1 MKNFLHLL
9 ERCMRPINFH
19 ALVMATARSAVVAL
33 SALLVAGCATHT
45 FEQPDSLGPDLQ
57 SRAGVAPSWTQ
68 PNAKVID
75 AQALNAAAVTALP
88 NPLNEADAVAI
99 ALDASPD
106 IARMLAETDALR
118 SQALDISM
126 PLNPVLN
133 FASGVPTDSMG
144 VVPIF
149 AMLMVQIDELWKQ
162 PIRSESAHDS
172 YEAAL
177 LSLGA
182 EAVALASNARSLW
195 HEVTM
200 REQECALAAN
210 DLELTENLLTLT
222 RDRFLTGEGDGNSVA
237 NAQKELA
244 DAHRRALRATENL
257 NTTRLA
263 LMAILGRAEASVDWS
278 VGSADPAAQYALH
291 ATLTQETALLNQLA
305 QSRLDVRAAQARA
318 KAAQSK
324 FQLAQRSRIG
334 QFEIGAGGERTLES
348 QNAVGV
354 AANIEIPI
362 FNTGSMRIDKAAAD
376 YRAALIIAEK
386 VRQTAIIELRSALAK
401 ARSAQNIH
409 DISESSQ
416 VIPATETAKRAND
429 AMLAGEL
436 SQRDSMNSQ
445 HALALARLE
454 LTDLER
460 QRRLSRLALSKAA
473 GFLPMEEFP

>member
-1 MKNFLHLL
+1 MHNSIRVTVVLTAL
-9 ERCMRPINFH
+9 PILF
-19 ALVMATARSAVVAL
+19 L
-33 SALLVAGCATHT
+33 SACA
-45 FEQPDSLGPDLQ
+45 EPQMDLPVSIGPDIASRTGAQPTWSRDGANPAPDANSLQ
-57 SRAGVAPSWTQ
+57 
-68 PNAKVID
+68 
-75 AQALNAAAVTALP
+75 AAAVTALP
-88 NPLNEADAVAI
+88 NPLNEVDAVAI
-99 ALDASPD
+99 ALDESPD
-106 IARMLAETDALR
+106 IARMLAETDSLR
-118 SQALDISM
+118 SQALEIAT
-126 PLNPVLN
+126 PLNPVLH
-133 FASGVPTDSMG
+133 FSSGVPLDSLG

-162 PIRSESAHDS
+162 PIRSESARDS

-182 EAVALASNARSLW
+182 EAVRLASDARSLW
-195 HEVTM
+195 HEVAM

-210 DLELTENLLTLT
+210 DFELTEQLLTLA
-222 RDRFLTGEGDGNSVA
+222 RDRFVAGEGDGNSVA
-237 NAQKELA
+237 NAQKEFA
-244 DAHRRALRATENL
+244 DAHHRGQRATENL

-263 LMAILGRAEASVDWS
+263 LMAILGRAEATVDWS
-278 VGSADPAAQYALH
+278 VGSADPAAKHALH
-291 ATLTQETALLNQLA
+291 ATLAQEAALLNQLA
-305 QSRLDVRAAQARA
+305 ESRLDVRAAQARA

-334 QFEIGAGGERTLES
+334 RVEIGAGAERTLEN
-348 QNAVGV
+348 QNAIGV

-362 FNTGSMRIDKAAAD
+362 FNTGSFRIDKAAAD
-376 YRAALIIAEK
+376 YRAASIIAEK

-401 ARSAQNIH
+401 AWSAQNIH
-409 DISESSQ
+409 DVSESSQ

-445 HALALARLE
+445 HALTLARLE

-460 QRRLSRLALSKAA
+460 QRRSSRLALSKAA

>member
-1 MKNFLHLL
+1 MHNSIRVTVVLTAL
-9 ERCMRPINFH
+9 PILF
-19 ALVMATARSAVVAL
+19 L
-33 SALLVAGCATHT
+33 SACAAP
-45 FEQPDSLGPDLQ
+45 QMDLPVSIGPDIASRTGAQPTWSRDGANPAPDANSLQ
-57 SRAGVAPSWTQ
+57 
-68 PNAKVID
+68 
-75 AQALNAAAVTALP
+75 AAAVTALP
-88 NPLNEADAVAI
+88 NPLNEVDAVAI
-99 ALDASPD
+99 ALDESPD
-106 IARMLAETDALR
+106 IARMLAETDSLR
-118 SQALDISM
+118 SQALEIAT

-133 FASGVPTDSMG
+133 FSSGVPLDSLG

-162 PIRSESAHDS
+162 PIRSESARDS

-182 EAVALASNARSLW
+182 EAVRLASDARSLW
-195 HEVTM
+195 HEVAM

-210 DLELTENLLTLT
+210 DFKLTEQLLTLA
-222 RDRFLTGEGDGNSVA
+222 RDRFVAGEGDGNSVA
-237 NAQKELA
+237 NAQKEFA
-244 DAHRRALRATENL
+244 DAHHRGQRATENL

-263 LMAILGRAEASVDWS
+263 LMAILGRAEATVDWS
-278 VGSADPAAQYALH
+278 VGSADPAAKHALH
-291 ATLTQETALLNQLA
+291 ATLAQEAALLNQLA
-305 QSRLDVRAAQARA
+305 ESRLDVRAAQARA

-334 QFEIGAGGERTLES
+334 RVEIGAGAERTLEN
-348 QNAVGV
+348 QNAIGV

-362 FNTGSMRIDKAAAD
+362 FNTGSFRIDKAAAD
-376 YRAALIIAEK
+376 YRAASIIAEK

-409 DISESSQ
+409 DVSESSQ

-445 HALALARLE
+445 HALTLARLE

-460 QRRLSRLALSKAA
+460 QRRSSRLALSKAA

>member
-1 MKNFLHLL
+1 MHNSI
-9 ERCMRPINFH
+9 R
-19 ALVMATARSAVVAL
+19 VT
-33 SALLVAGCATHT
+33 ALLAALPILFVSACAAPQMDLPT
-45 FEQPDSLGPDLQ
+45 SIGPDIS
-57 SRAGVAPSWTQ
+57 SRTGALPTWSRDGANTAPDA
-68 PNAKVID
+68 NA
-75 AQALNAAAVTALP
+75 LHAAAVTDLP
-88 NPLNEADAVAI
+88 NPLNEVDAVAI

-106 IARMLAETDALR
+106 IARMLAETDSLR
-118 SQALDISM
+118 SQALEIAT

-133 FASGVPTDSMG
+133 FSSGVPLDSLG

-162 PIRSESAHDS
+162 PIRSESARDS

-182 EAVALASNARSLW
+182 EAVKLASDARSLW
-195 HEVTM
+195 HEVAM

-210 DLELTENLLTLT
+210 DLELTDQLLTLA
-222 RDRFLTGEGDGNSVA
+222 RDRFVAGEGDGNSVA
-237 NAQKELA
+237 NAQKEFA
-244 DAHRRALRATENL
+244 DAHHRGQRATENL

-263 LMAILGRAEASVDWS
+263 LMAMLGRAEAPVDWS
-278 VGSADPAAQYALH
+278 VGSADHAAKHALH
-291 ATLTQETALLNQLA
+291 ATLAQDAALLNQLA

-334 QFEIGAGGERTLES
+334 RFEIGAGAERTLEN
-348 QNAVGV
+348 QNAIGV

-362 FNTGSMRIDKAAAD
+362 FNTGSLRIDRAAAD
-376 YRAALIIAEK
+376 YRAASIIAEK

-409 DISESSQ
+409 DVSESSQ

-460 QRRLSRLALSKAA
+460 QRRSSRLALSRAA

>member
-1 MKNFLHLL
+1 MHNSIRVTVVLTAL
-9 ERCMRPINFH
+9 PILF
-19 ALVMATARSAVVAL
+19 L
-33 SALLVAGCATHT
+33 SACTAPQMDLPV
-45 FEQPDSLGPDLQ
+45 SIGPDIASRTGAQPTWSRDGANPAPDANSLQ
-57 SRAGVAPSWTQ
+57 
-68 PNAKVID
+68 
-75 AQALNAAAVTALP
+75 AAAVTALP
-88 NPLNEADAVAI
+88 NPLNEVDAVAI
-99 ALDASPD
+99 ALDESPD
-106 IARMLAETDALR
+106 IARMLAETDSLR
-118 SQALDISM
+118 SQALEIAT

-133 FASGVPTDSMG
+133 FSSGVPLDSLG

-162 PIRSESAHDS
+162 PIRSESARDS

-182 EAVALASNARSLW
+182 EAVRLASDARSLW
-195 HEVTM
+195 HEVAM

-210 DLELTENLLTLT
+210 DFKLTEQLLTLA
-222 RDRFLTGEGDGNSVA
+222 RDRFVAGEGDGNSVA
-237 NAQKELA
+237 NAQKEFA
-244 DAHRRALRATENL
+244 DAHHRGQRATENL

-263 LMAILGRAEASVDWS
+263 LMAILGRAEAAVDWS
-278 VGSADPAAQYALH
+278 VGSADPAAKHALH
-291 ATLTQETALLNQLA
+291 ATLAQEAALLNQLA

-334 QFEIGAGGERTLES
+334 RVEIGAGAERTLEN
-348 QNAVGV
+348 QNAIGV

-362 FNTGSMRIDKAAAD
+362 FNTGSFRIDKAAAD
-376 YRAALIIAEK
+376 YRAASILAEK
-386 VRQTAIIELRSALAK
+386 VRQTAIIELRSALTK

-409 DISESSQ
+409 DVSESSQ

-460 QRRLSRLALSKAA
+460 QRRSSRLALSKAA

>member
-1 MKNFLHLL
+1 MHNSIRVTVVLTAL
-9 ERCMRPINFH
+9 PILF
-19 ALVMATARSAVVAL
+19 L
-33 SALLVAGCATHT
+33 SACAAP
-45 FEQPDSLGPDLQ
+45 QMDLPVSIGPDIASRTGAQPTWSRDGANPAPDANSLQ
-57 SRAGVAPSWTQ
+57 
-68 PNAKVID
+68 
-75 AQALNAAAVTALP
+75 AAAVTALP
-88 NPLNEADAVAI
+88 NPLNEVDAVAI
-99 ALDASPD
+99 ALDESPD
-106 IARMLAETDALR
+106 IARMLAETDSLR
-118 SQALDISM
+118 SQALEIAT

-133 FASGVPTDSMG
+133 FSSGVPLDSLG

-162 PIRSESAHDS
+162 PIRSESARDS

-182 EAVALASNARSLW
+182 EAVRLASDARSLW
-195 HEVTM
+195 HEVAM

-210 DLELTENLLTLT
+210 DFKLTEQLLTLA
-222 RDRFLTGEGDGNSVA
+222 RDRFVAGEGDGNSVA
-237 NAQKELA
+237 NAQKEFA
-244 DAHRRALRATENL
+244 DAHHRGQRATENL

-263 LMAILGRAEASVDWS
+263 LMAILGRAEATVDWS
-278 VGSADPAAQYALH
+278 VGSADPAAKHALH
-291 ATLTQETALLNQLA
+291 ATLAQEPALLNQLA
-305 QSRLDVRAAQARA
+305 ESRLDVRAAQARA

-334 QFEIGAGGERTLES
+334 RVEIGAGAERTLEN
-348 QNAVGV
+348 QNAIGV

-362 FNTGSMRIDKAAAD
+362 FNTGSFRIDKAAAD
-376 YRAALIIAEK
+376 YRAASIIAEK

-409 DISESSQ
+409 DVSESSQ

-445 HALALARLE
+445 HALTLARLE

-460 QRRLSRLALSKAA
+460 QRRSSRLALSKAA

>member
-1 MKNFLHLL
+1 MHNSI
-9 ERCMRPINFH
+9 R
-19 ALVMATARSAVVAL
+19 VT
-33 SALLVAGCATHT
+33 ALLAALPILFVSACAAPQMDLPT
-45 FEQPDSLGPDLQ
+45 SIGPDIS
-57 SRAGVAPSWTQ
+57 SRTGALPTWSRDGANTAPDA
-68 PNAKVID
+68 NA
-75 AQALNAAAVTALP
+75 LHAAAVTDLP
-88 NPLNEADAVAI
+88 NPLNEVDAVAI

-106 IARMLAETDALR
+106 IARMLAETDSLR
-118 SQALDISM
+118 SQALEIAT

-133 FASGVPTDSMG
+133 FSSGVPLDSLG

-162 PIRSESAHDS
+162 PIRSESARDS

-182 EAVALASNARSLW
+182 EAVKLASDARSLW
-195 HEVTM
+195 HEVAM

-210 DLELTENLLTLT
+210 DLELTDQLLTLA
-222 RDRFLTGEGDGNSVA
+222 RDRFVAGEGDGNSVS
-237 NAQKELA
+237 NAQKEFA
-244 DAHRRALRATENL
+244 DAHHRGQRATENL

-263 LMAILGRAEASVDWS
+263 LMAMLGRAEAPVDWS
-278 VGSADPAAQYALH
+278 VGSADPAAKHALH
-291 ATLTQETALLNQLA
+291 ATLAQEAALLNQLA

-334 QFEIGAGGERTLES
+334 RFEIGAGAERTLEN
-348 QNAVGV
+348 QNAIGV

-362 FNTGSMRIDKAAAD
+362 FNTGWLRIDRAAAD
-376 YRAALIIAEK
+376 YRAASIIAEK

-409 DISESSQ
+409 DVSESSQ

-460 QRRLSRLALSKAA
+460 QRRSSRLALSRAA